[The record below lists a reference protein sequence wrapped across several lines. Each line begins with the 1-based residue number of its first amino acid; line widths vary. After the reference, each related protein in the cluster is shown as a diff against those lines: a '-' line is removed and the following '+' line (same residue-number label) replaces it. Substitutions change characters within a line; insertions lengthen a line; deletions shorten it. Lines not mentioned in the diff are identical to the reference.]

1 MDKNTLLDNS
11 EVIAAHVL
19 CEIIPWK
26 VADERRWT
34 SADRNAFRNES
45 VHQNESPSLC

>member
-19 CEIIPWK
+19 YEIISWK
-26 VADERRWT
+26 VPDKRRWT
-34 SADRNAFRNES
+34 KADRNAFRNES
-45 VHQNESPSLC
+45 VHHNESPSLC